1 MREVTVMAVMVM
13 AAVAAVEEV
22 DGVEGGGITGGT
34 NRVCGYQ
41 RRMI

>member
-1 MREVTVMAVMVM
+1 MAVMVM
-13 AAVAAVEEV
+13 AAEEVVEEV
-22 DGVEGGGITGGT
+22 DGVEGVEGGGIIGGT

>member
-1 MREVTVMAVMVM
+1 MVGMVM
-13 AAVAAVEEV
+13 AAEEVVEEV
-22 DGVEGGGITGGT
+22 DGVEGGEIIGGT